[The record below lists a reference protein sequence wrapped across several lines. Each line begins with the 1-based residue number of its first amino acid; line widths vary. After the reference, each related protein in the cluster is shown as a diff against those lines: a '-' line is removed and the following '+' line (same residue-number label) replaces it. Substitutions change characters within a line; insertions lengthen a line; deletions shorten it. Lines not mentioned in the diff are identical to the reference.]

1 MPDAIC
7 ITMITSTNLR
17 NTVGVTHILN
27 AFEKHPKTVPTHWGT
42 DERARQPYNRE
53 EMISIVSD
61 FPNDTNVPGLHRRK
75 SPRYQAYFTAKQHD
89 INNLKI
95 EYRSAIDEPN
105 LPVLFALGNALAEHL
120 HPVFGFVHSIWDLG
134 EQSQKY
140 SEAGI
145 TNVRDF
151 QEYGP
156 QAPCTRTWFGPHL
169 VDLIGREVLLGC
181 DAPTTETAWGGIQL
195 DLIDTPWEAD
205 FATLQQRQQ
214 QILQQLLPSGV
225 FGDYSQPF
233 EYQPGPRWVPV
244 SV

>member
-1 MPDAIC
+1 MPDAVY
-7 ITMITSTNLR
+7 ITMITSANLR
-17 NTVGVTHILN
+17 NAVGVTHILD
-27 AFEKHPKTVPTHWGT
+27 ALEKHPKTVPTHWGT
-42 DERARQPYNRE
+42 DERARQAYKRE
-53 EMISIVSD
+53 EIITNISNLT
-61 FPNDTNVPGLHRRK
+61 NDLNVPGLHRRK
-75 SPRYQAYFTAKQHD
+75 VPRYEAYFTAKQHE

-95 EYRSAIDEPN
+95 EYRSSIDEPI
-105 LPVLFALGNALAEHL
+105 LPVLFTLGAELAARLE
-120 HPVFGFVHSIWDLG
+120 PVFGFVHSIWDLG
-134 EQSQKY
+134 EQSQEY
-140 SEAGI
+140 SSAGI

-169 VDLIGREVLLGC
+169 VNLIGREVLLSC

-195 DLIDTPWEAD
+195 DLIDKPWEAD

-233 EYQPGPRWVPV
+233 EYRPGPRWVPAPI
-244 SV
+244 